1 MYDCYTT
8 TRNLLLSQLFR
19 RVIADCNDKKF
30 PLCIYEILLTKLA
43 MHLQYMEK
51 KLQLPVWYFCIFSQI
66 MNAARLQF
74 KTFHPF
80 QEAV

>member
-8 TRNLLLSQLFR
+8 TRHLLLSQLFR
-19 RVIADCNDKKF
+19 RVIADCNKKF

-66 MNAARLQF
+66 INAARLQF